1 MPVEP
6 AWLPRRLPL
15 PAVALMEP
23 QQLLAMLA
31 PGQSLSGTVLAAK
44 AGVTRA
50 AVWKQIQILRDR
62 GVPIEASTSMG
73 YQLPWPLQMLDG
85 KAIRAGMPP
94 SLAAVLGTL
103 EVHWELDSTSSELQR
118 RGAQAADFSILLAE
132 TQTAGRGRRGR
143 PWLSPPGLNL
153 YLSCLK
159 RFENGFASLAG
170 LSLAIGV
177 IVLRAMDS
185 LGIAGAGLKWPN
197 DLLATGGT
205 RPVGKLGGILVELNG
220 EYQGPC
226 VAIIGIGL
234 NLRLTEVLREQAGQ
248 PTCDLATL
256 VGGDPPDR
264 NQVAARLI
272 GALVEGLQQFEREGF
287 EGFAAD
293 FARHDLLRGERIH
306 LAGASGAFDGIG
318 AGVDARGA
326 LLVRANDGE
335 LHRIDSAD
343 VTVRRT

>member
-1 MPVEP
+1 MDS
-6 AWLPRRLPL
+6 R
-15 PAVALMEP
+15 
-23 QQLLAMLA
+23 QLLAMLA
-31 PGQSLSGTVLAAK
+31 PGQSLSGTALATQ

-50 AVWKQIQILRDR
+50 AVWKQIQVLRER
-62 GVPIEASTSMG
+62 GVPIEASTAAG
-73 YQLPWPLQMLDG
+73 YQLPWPLQMLDE
-85 KAIRAGMPP
+85 ARIRA
-94 SLAAVLGTL
+94 SLPASVSDALGAL

-118 RGAQAADFSILLAE
+118 RVSEAADFSMLLAE

-185 LGIAGAGLKWPN
+185 LGIGGAGLKWPN
-197 DLLATGGT
+197 DLLAASGSPTG
-205 RPVGKLGGILVELNG
+205 GKLGGILVELSG

-234 NLRLTEVLREQAGQ
+234 NLRLTDVLRAQAGQ
-248 PTCDLATL
+248 PTSDLATL
-256 VGGDPPDR
+256 AGGTPPDR
-264 NQVAARLI
+264 NHVAARLI
-272 GALVEGLQQFEREGF
+272 GTLVEGLRQFEREGF
-287 EGFAAD
+287 AGFARD
-293 FARHDLLRGERIH
+293 FARHDLLHGERVH
-306 LAGASGAFDGIG
+306 LAGACGEFDGIG
-318 AGVDARGA
+318 AGVDSRGA
-326 LLVRANDGE
+326 LLVRADDGE

-343 VTVRRT
+343 VTVRPT